1 MTNSQGDCVGTRVRD
16 MSHTPRNALKTK
28 EAMQNSPL
36 RADHLTRRSLL
47 GAIPLTVILL
57 STTAL
62 PRAGWP
68 QTAAPAAAQ
77 QFSFD
82 ILSAEMQAL
91 AAAPF
96 KAAKRVP
103 GFQDDLKYDD
113 YRLISFRPDR
123 ARWQQEDSFFRLHAF
138 SMGWLFRDPVLLFE
152 VTGGQ
157 AVPMPVTT
165 DDFDYLNDLS
175 ARIPEHAEMPGVA
188 GFRLHHPL
196 NRPDVWDELVAF
208 LGASYFRALGR
219 GNAYGL
225 SARGLAVNS
234 GLSTAEEFPRFSR
247 FYIERPGN
255 LSETITVCA
264 ALESESV
271 TGAYR
276 FVIAPGAQTV
286 MEVTARLYFRADVA
300 QLGVA
305 PLTSMFLFSEKNRS
319 DFDDFRPNVHDSDGL
334 RILRQDGDTIWRP
347 LNNPSR
353 LAGSYFVEE
362 GIRSF
367 GLHQRDRDFES
378 YQDSSAHYER
388 RPSLDVEPLGDW
400 GKGVVRLVEIPTDLE
415 VNDNIVAFWV
425 PDGPV
430 RAGESREFA
439 YRLRWGALE
448 HDPTDLRAYVYETR
462 AGSGGVSGVENTDG
476 TRKFVVDFKGGLLGT
491 LPEGAEVEAVV
502 TIAQGEIVT
511 QTLSPIGETDV
522 WRLVLDVAAADGA
535 TVELSAHVA
544 GYGRKL
550 TELWLYQWVVA

>member
-1 MTNSQGDCVGTRVRD
+1 
-16 MSHTPRNALKTK
+16 
-28 EAMQNSPL
+28 MQNSPL
-36 RADHLTRRSLL
+36 RADHLTRRSFL
-47 GAIPLTVILL
+47 GAIPLSVILL

-62 PRAGWP
+62 PRAGWS

-77 QFSFD
+77 QFSFE

-91 AAAPF
+91 ATAPHQVPE
-96 KAAKRVP
+96 RVP
-103 GFQDDLKYDD
+103 SFLDDLKYDD

-123 ARWQQEDSFFRLHAF
+123 ARWQHEDSFFRLHAF
-138 SMGWLFRDPVLLFE
+138 SMGWLFKDPVLLFE
-152 VTGGQ
+152 VEGDT

-165 DDFDYLNDLS
+165 DDFEYLNDLS
-175 ARIPEHAEMPGVA
+175 TRIPQHAEMPGVA

-225 SARGLAVNS
+225 SARGLAINS

-247 FYIERPGN
+247 FYIERPGS
-255 LSETITVCA
+255 LTETITVYA

-286 MEVTARLYFRADVA
+286 MDVTARLYFRADVE

-334 RILRQDGDTIWRP
+334 RIVRRDGDAIWRP

-353 LAGSYFVEE
+353 LAGSYFVED
-362 GIRSF
+362 GLRSF

-378 YQDSSAHYER
+378 YQDSAAHYER
-388 RPSLDVEPLGDW
+388 RPSLDVEPVGDW

-425 PDGPV
+425 PDGQV
-430 RAGESREFA
+430 RAGEAREFA
-439 YRLRWGALE
+439 YRLRWGALD
-448 HDPTDLRAYVYETR
+448 HAATDLRAYVYETR

-502 TIAQGEIVT
+502 TITEGEIVT
-511 QTLSPIGETDV
+511 QTLSPIGGTDV

>member
-1 MTNSQGDCVGTRVRD
+1 
-16 MSHTPRNALKTK
+16 
-28 EAMQNSPL
+28 MQNSSL
-36 RADHLTRRSLL
+36 CADHLTRRSILH
-47 GAIPLTVILL
+47 AVPLSVILL

-62 PRAGWP
+62 PRAVRA
-68 QTAAPAAAQ
+68 QTSAPAAAQ

-91 AAAPF
+91 AATPYQAPVR
-96 KAAKRVP
+96 AP
-103 GFQDDLKYDD
+103 GFLDDLKYDD
-113 YRLISFRPDR
+113 YRLIRFRPDR
-123 ARWQQEDSFFRLHAF
+123 ARWQHEDSFFRLHAF
-138 SMGWLFRDPVLLFE
+138 PLGWLFRDPVLLFE
-152 VTGGQ
+152 VAGDQ

-165 DDFDYLNDLS
+165 DDFEFLNDLS
-175 ARIPEHAEMPGVA
+175 ARVPEHAEMPGVA

-247 FYIERPGN
+247 FYIERPGG
-255 LSETITVCA
+255 LTGTITVYA

-271 TGAYR
+271 TGAFR
-276 FVIAPGAQTV
+276 FVITPGAQTV
-286 MEVTARLYFRADVA
+286 MDVTARLCFRADVE

-334 RILRQDGDTIWRP
+334 RIVRRDGDVIWRP

-353 LAGSYFVEE
+353 LAGSYFSEE
-362 GIRSF
+362 NVRSF
-367 GLHQRDRDFES
+367 GLHQRDHDFDS
-378 YQDSSAHYER
+378 YQDASAHYER

-400 GKGVVRLVEIPTDLE
+400 GRGVVRLVEIPTDLE

-425 PDGPV
+425 PDGQI
-430 RAGESREFA
+430 RAGEAREYA

-448 HDPTDLRAYVYETR
+448 HAPADLLAYVYETR
-462 AGSGGVSGVENTDG
+462 AGAGGVSGVLNTDG
-476 TRKFVVDFKGGLLGT
+476 TRKFVVDFKGGLLAT
-491 LPEGAEVEAVV
+491 LSEGAKVKAVV
-502 TIAQGEIVT
+502 TVSQGKIVT
-511 QTLSPIGETDV
+511 QTLSRIGGTDV

-535 TVELSAHVA
+535 TVELSAHIA

>member
-1 MTNSQGDCVGTRVRD
+1 
-16 MSHTPRNALKTK
+16 
-28 EAMQNSPL
+28 MQTSL
-36 RADHLTRRSLL
+36 FGADHVTRRSILRAVTL
-47 GAIPLTVILL
+47 SAVLL
-57 STTAL
+57 SSTAL
-62 PRAGWP
+62 PRTVRAEDP
-68 QTAAPAAAQ
+68 APAAAQ

-91 AAAPF
+91 ATAPF
-96 KAAKRVP
+96 QAPVRVP
-103 GFQDDLKYDD
+103 GFLDDLKYDD
-113 YRLISFRPDR
+113 YRLIRFRPDR
-123 ARWQQEDSFFRLHAF
+123 ARWQHEDSFFRLHAF
-138 SMGWLFRDPVLLFE
+138 PMGWLFKDPVLLFE
-152 VTGGQ
+152 VAGDQ

-165 DDFDYLNDLS
+165 DDFEFLNDLS
-175 ARIPEHAEMPGVA
+175 ARIPEHAQMPGVA

-247 FYIERPGN
+247 FYIERPVG
-255 LSETITVCA
+255 LAGTITVYA

-286 MEVTARLYFRADVA
+286 MDVTARLYFRADVE

-319 DFDDFRPNVHDSDGL
+319 EFDDFRPNVHDSDGL
-334 RILRQDGDTIWRP
+334 RIMRRDGDVIWRP
-347 LNNPSR
+347 LNNPPR
-353 LAGSYFVEE
+353 LAGSYFSEE
-362 GIRSF
+362 NVRSF

-378 YQDSSAHYER
+378 YQDASAHYER

-400 GKGVVRLVEIPTDLE
+400 GKGTVRLVEIPTDLE

-425 PDGPV
+425 PDGQV
-430 RAGESREFA
+430 RAGEAREYA

-448 HDPTDLRAYVYETR
+448 HAPAEPLAYVYETR
-462 AGSGGVSGVENTDG
+462 AGSGGVSGVLNTDG

-491 LPEGAEVEAVV
+491 LPEGAAVQAVV
-502 TIAQGEIVT
+502 TVAQGKIVT
-511 QTLSPIGETDV
+511 QTLSRIGGTDL

-535 TVELSAHVA
+535 TVELSAHIA

-550 TELWLYQWVVA
+550 TELWLHQWVVA

>member
-1 MTNSQGDCVGTRVRD
+1 
-16 MSHTPRNALKTK
+16 
-28 EAMQNSPL
+28 MQNSPL

-47 GAIPLTVILL
+47 GTIPLSVILL

-62 PRAGWP
+62 PRAGWS
-68 QTAAPAAAQ
+68 QTATPAAVQ

-82 ILSAEMQAL
+82 SLSAEMQAL
-91 AAAPF
+91 AGTPFQAPE
-96 KAAKRVP
+96 RVP
-103 GFQDDLKYDD
+103 GFLDELKYDD

-123 ARWQQEDSFFRLHAF
+123 ARWQHEDSFFRLHAF
-138 SMGWLFRDPVLLFE
+138 SMGWLFKDPVLLFE
-152 VTGGQ
+152 VTGDQ

-165 DDFDYLNDLS
+165 DDFEYLNDLS
-175 ARIPEHAEMPGVA
+175 TRIPEHAEMPGVA

-234 GLSTAEEFPRFSR
+234 GMSTAEEFPRFSR
-247 FYIERPGN
+247 FYIERPAN
-255 LSETITVCA
+255 LSETITVYA

-286 MEVTARLYFRADVA
+286 MDVTARLYFRADVE
-300 QLGVA
+300 QLGIA

-334 RILRQDGDTIWRP
+334 RIVRRDGDIIWRP

-362 GIRSF
+362 GVRSF
-367 GLHQRDRDFES
+367 GLHQRDRNFES

-388 RPSLDVEPLGDW
+388 RPSLDVEPMGDW
-400 GKGVVRLVEIPTDLE
+400 GKGAVRLVEIPTDLE
-415 VNDNIVAFWV
+415 VNDNIVAFWL
-425 PDGPV
+425 PDEQV
-430 RAGESREFA
+430 RAGEAREFA
-439 YRLRWGALE
+439 YRLRWGALD
-448 HDPTDLRAYVYETR
+448 HAATDLRAYVYETR

-491 LPEGAEVEAVV
+491 LPEGAKVEAVV
-502 TIAQGEIVT
+502 SVTQGEIVT
-511 QTLSPIGETDV
+511 QTLSLIGGTDV
-522 WRLVLDVAAADGA
+522 WRLVLDVAAAEGA